1 MLLQRL
7 ELGILGQLTLPV
19 LGVSYYTIKSKC

>member
-7 ELGILGQLTLPV
+7 ELGILGQLTLQV
-19 LGVSYYTIKSKC
+19 LGVSYYAIKSKC